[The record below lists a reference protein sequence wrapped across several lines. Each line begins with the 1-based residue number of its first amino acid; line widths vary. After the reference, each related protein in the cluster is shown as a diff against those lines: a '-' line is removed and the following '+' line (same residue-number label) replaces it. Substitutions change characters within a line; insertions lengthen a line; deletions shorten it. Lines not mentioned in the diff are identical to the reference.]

1 MLPRIKFGCIV
12 ADPPWRFTNNAT
24 RASAENHY
32 PTMSQAELA
41 ALPVGKLGAE
51 NAHLYLWTTDA
62 HLEEALYLMK
72 VWRFTY
78 KQNLVWVK
86 QNAKLQIG
94 LGNYFRHAHERH
106 FRKGSRVN
114 PAIFTFR
121 RVFDNDSFMFV
132 VFDQHGWDVAEFF
145 TEKEAKDR
153 CNELNR
159 LNVEIFH
166 S

>member
-1 MLPRIKFGCIV
+1 
-12 ADPPWRFTNNAT
+12 
-24 RASAENHY
+24 
-32 PTMSQAELA
+32 MSQAELA

-94 LGNYFRHAHERH
+94 LGNYYRHAHELCLFGVRG
-106 FRKGSRVN
+106 KA
-114 PAIFTFR
+114 PARSHSLPSVLLALRETFAVAGLGGDPFTWTLHRTFR
-121 RVFDNDSFMFV
+121 PPTPREMVYM
-132 VFDQHGWDVAEFF
+132 G
-145 TEKEAKDR
+145 
-153 CNELNR
+153 
-159 LNVEIFH
+159 
-166 S
+166 